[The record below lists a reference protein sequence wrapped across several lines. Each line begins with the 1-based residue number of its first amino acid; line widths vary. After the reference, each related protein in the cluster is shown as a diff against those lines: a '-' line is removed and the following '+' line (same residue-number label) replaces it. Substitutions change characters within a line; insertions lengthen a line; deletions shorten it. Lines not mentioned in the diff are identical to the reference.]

1 MNDSLKKKL
10 EESEDKIKN
19 LVKDKDNVEIEKEES
34 LKKLKSVLSEKEV
47 IQDCL
52 IQTEVS

>member
-34 LKKLKSVLSEKEV
+34 LKKLNSVLSEKEV